1 MHNCSQIGNELFKT
15 NYIDFYQNM
24 YKIGKKSI
32 YIRKYHIINVLNVIS
47 LKNNK
52 PIPYQTINRV
62 CQIFDKINN
71 VWPQINQKRKR
82 LISIE
87 YIINKL
93 FNHWNLKFVVPITKS
108 KKTLHDYEKYWNQL
122 CLLIEL

>member
-1 MHNCSQIGNELFKT
+1 
-15 NYIDFYQNM
+15 M

-32 YIRKYHIINVLNVIS
+32 YIRKYIINVLNVTS

-52 PIPYQTINRV
+52 PIPYQKINRV
-62 CQIFDKINN
+62 CQIFDKIND

-93 FNHWNLKFVVPITKS
+93 FNHWNLKFVIPITKS